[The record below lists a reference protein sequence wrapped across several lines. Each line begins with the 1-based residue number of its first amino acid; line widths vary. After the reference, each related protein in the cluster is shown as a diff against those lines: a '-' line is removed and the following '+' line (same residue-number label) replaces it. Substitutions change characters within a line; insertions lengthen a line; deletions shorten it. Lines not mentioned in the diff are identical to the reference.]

1 MRACVEW
8 DANLPLAVI
17 ARAIHA
23 DAGRPV
29 EAGASFVFDLGYY
42 DYGIKARYCTPCY
55 LSASAELDAA
65 GCRIVTRFKSNTPP
79 RTIEDRPV
87 AKDGAILSHRVE
99 YRLVRQPKN
108 RKDSFR
114 DPVREVR
121 VRGETRI
128 KALTRERRDLPS
140 SSRRIGLISRI
151 APIARRSPLYL
162 LRRNRYDNA
171 AAGKLSISLC
181 VDDRYATQ
189 GARRRHE

>member
-29 EAGASFVFDLGYY
+29 EAGESCVFDLGYY

-79 RTIEDRPV
+79 RTIENRPV

-108 RKDSFR
+108 RK
-114 DPVREVR
+114 E
-121 VRGETRI
+121 
-128 KALTRERRDLPS
+128 LL
-140 SSRRIGLISRI
+140 SRPGPRSAR
-151 APIARRSPLYL
+151 ARRNAHQGFDKGEARLAVVFPSNRANKPYCTYREAIPTLSPSAQPL
-162 LRRNRYDNA
+162 
-171 AAGKLSISLC
+171 
-181 VDDRYATQ
+181 
-189 GARRRHE
+189 